1 MNDLL
6 LVFLAFGYRCGWD
19 EAEAEGCLAVD
30 QALEDY
36 ANAHQKGYRRG
47 LADGRTAAEADA
59 KMFGASA
66 PTPAPAPTAP
76 PMADLDAALTALA
89 RQLTSE
95 VAALFPGLEDD
106 PDAFILRAARMQ
118 HEHGTREGAE

>member
-6 LVFLAFGYRCGWD
+6 LAVLAFGYRCGWD
-19 EAEAEGCLAVD
+19 AAEAEGCLAVD

-59 KMFGASA
+59 RMFGASA
-66 PTPAPAPTAP
+66 PTPAPTPATPAPT
-76 PMADLDAALTALA
+76 LDAALDDLA
-89 RQLTSE
+89 AQLRAE
-95 VAALFPGLEDD
+95 LAVLFPGVADD
-106 PDAFILRAARMQ
+106 PDAFLLRVAHMQ